1 MKKLSNDELRML
13 AQIENW
19 CTYRQSDGALMAFN
33 SMSGR
38 LEPIRSFNLDNI
50 PEVDAVLLFGGNP
63 RPVKYAALIMHYFK
77 MKFGHYPEFLT
88 IGGAPNKGQSFSKP
102 ENDRYEDMML
112 ALGFSESVIYKNHI
126 FSESRSTKENIAEI
140 KQIVRNSNILS
151 WKDRPRIAVVT
162 YAGYSLRAAQELG
175 LALSDYELMFFE
187 IPSYS
192 QDEAMFVSEKYEGY
206 RIDIL
211 LASAWH
217 SMNKQS
223 WNSERL
229 PLSTTKMQFAPSK
242 EDLRH
247 FAEKGYTFYMYP
259 NMLED
264 LGFNAQEIYQMRN
277 RRKIEITGYN
287 LEGEK
292 VGEGWPN
299 AGDIFNQE
307 LIDKF
312 IEQVHEEFLAK
323 GILIG

>member
-1 MKKLSNDELRML
+1 MNKLSNDELRVL
-13 AQIENW
+13 TQIENW
-19 CTYRQSDGALMAFN
+19 CTYRQSDGALMSFN

-38 LEPIRSFNLDNI
+38 LEPIKSFTLDNR
-50 PEVDAVLLFGGNP
+50 PEFDALLLFGGNP

-88 IGGAPNKGQSFSKP
+88 IGGAPNKGQAFSKP

-112 ALGFSESVIYKNHI
+112 ALGFAKDVIYKNHI

-140 KQIVRNSNILS
+140 KQIVRNSETLS
-151 WKDRPRIAVVT
+151 WLDRPRIAVVT
-162 YAGYSLRAAQELG
+162 YGGYSLRAAQELG

-187 IPSYS
+187 TPSYS
-192 QDEAMFVSEKYEGY
+192 QDEAMFVSEKYDGY
-206 RIDIL
+206 RVDIL

-217 SMNKQS
+217 SMNQQS

-247 FAEKGYTFYMYP
+247 FAEAGYNFYMYP

-287 LEGEK
+287 LEGQK
-292 VGEGWPN
+292 VGEGWLH

-307 LIDKF
+307 MIDKF